1 MLKPEVAKGSYI
13 NDQTMLIGKVIF
25 NDYRR
30 TLLFAVLTIR
40 RPENREKPRISREK
54 GQLKPNFSLN
64 RGFSYSRIV
73 ISQERNSYE

>member
-1 MLKPEVAKGSYI
+1 MLKPDVAKDPYF
-13 NDQTMLIGKVIF
+13 NDQIMPTCKVRF
-25 NDYRR
+25 YDHRR

-54 GQLKPNFSLN
+54 GLN